1 MTPEDVVLQLK
12 RKGTFD
18 SLRKR
23 LLSEFQSAPTGQSF
37 LENTNGFM
45 EDIVKKDDSLLDK
58 DRTSFYEHVT
68 TELERAKFYDSIR
81 EEILETL
88 LKDEYYQ
95 KQVDDA
101 IENVMSEMKPTSS
114 TVTET
119 QIRSGK
125 EDTKS

>member
-23 LLSEFQSAPTGQSF
+23 LLSEFQSESTGQSF
-37 LENTNGFM
+37 LEKTNGFM
-45 EDIVKKDDSLLDK
+45 EEIVKKDDSLLDK
-58 DRTSFYEHVT
+58 DRNSFYEHVT
-68 TELERAKFYDSIR
+68 NELERAKFYDSIR
-81 EEILETL
+81 EEILERL

-101 IENVMSEMKPTSS
+101 METVMNEMNTS

-119 QIRSGK
+119 QFRSGK
-125 EDTKS
+125 EDRSL